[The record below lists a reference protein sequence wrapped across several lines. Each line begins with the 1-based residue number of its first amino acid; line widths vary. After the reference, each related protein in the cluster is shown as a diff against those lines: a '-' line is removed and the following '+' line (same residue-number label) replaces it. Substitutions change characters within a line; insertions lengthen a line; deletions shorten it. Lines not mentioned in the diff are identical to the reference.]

1 MLAAAVAAARALFV
15 ATTVVLTICVAVCHG
30 YVSDNPLEPERISF
44 CDLSKLWDCQDD
56 CYAVCNT
63 CGAVCAK
70 DGGIKM

>member
-44 CDLSKLWDCQDD
+44 C
-56 CYAVCNT
+56 
-63 CGAVCAK
+63 GAVCAK